1 MIKRVYFISNRV
13 VLSQVVLLFLTAII
27 TSVIILADLA
37 MVILPF
43 WYIYLLIIPIALIIL
58 TYIKRKWIHFHGNW
72 IMVPF
77 ILGLTWLS
85 FTIYIGVAIDYNLGI
100 GKTFTISTSLIILYL
115 IGYGLARLI
124 RTEKVYSKFDKKLK
138 IGKDRFRKNL
148 FWIGFLVSVILILS
162 TLFAGWQLVD
172 YFLREKGIS
181 SIYGEDYG
189 EFLSCLEC
197 AMSTI
202 FMFSGILIVI
212 FWILNYFTLSGL
224 YDTDNASVEKDTPSK
239 LIMIFLRNSMIV
251 MIICWILA
259 EFLIPPIPAGGGKG
273 GGRGSR
279 ARATGRGSGKS
290 EVKPYRKFKDIHEQY
305 EAKDRIWD
313 KHNLL

>member
-13 VLSQVVLLFLTAII
+13 VLSQVVLLFLTAVI
-27 TSVIILADLA
+27 TSAIILADLA

-58 TYIKRKWIHFHGNW
+58 TYIKRKWMYFHGNW
-72 IMVPF
+72 IMVPI
-77 ILGLTWLS
+77 ILGITWLS

-100 GKTFTISTSLIILYL
+100 GKTFTISTSLIVLYL

-124 RTEKVYSKFDKKLK
+124 RTEKVYSKFNKKLK
-138 IGKDRFRKNL
+138 WGKDRFRKNL
-148 FWIGFLVSVILILS
+148 FWMGFIVSVILIFS
-162 TLFAGWQLVD
+162 TFFAGWQLVD
-172 YFLREKGIS
+172 YFLREKGIQ

-189 EFLSCLEC
+189 AFLSCLEC
-197 AMSTI
+197 ALSAI

-224 YDTDNASVEKDTPSK
+224 YDIDNASVEKDTPNK
-239 LIMIFLRNSMIV
+239 LITIFLRNSLIV

-259 EFLIPPIPAGGGKG
+259 EFLVPPIIGGGGKG
-273 GGRGSR
+273 GGHSSSSGGSSR
-279 ARATGRGSGKS
+279 SSK
-290 EVKPYRKFKDIHEQY
+290 VKPYRKFNDIYAEL
-305 EAKDRIWD
+305 EAKDRLWN

>member
-13 VLSQVVLLFLTAII
+13 VLSQVMLLFLTAVT
-27 TSVIILADLA
+27 TSAIILADLA
-37 MVILPF
+37 MVFLPF

-58 TYIKRKWIHFHGNW
+58 TYIKRKWIYFHGNW

-77 ILGLTWLS
+77 ILGLIWLS
-85 FTIYIGVAIDYNLGI
+85 FTLYIGVAIDYNLGI
-100 GKTFTISTSLIILYL
+100 GKTFTISTSLIVLYL

-124 RTEKVYSKFDKKLK
+124 RTEKVYSKFNKKLK
-138 IGKDRFRKNL
+138 WGKDRFRKNL
-148 FWIGFLVSVILILS
+148 FWMGFIVSVILIFS
-162 TLFAGWQLVD
+162 TFFTGWQLVN
-172 YFLREKGIS
+172 YFLREKGIQ

-189 EFLSCLEC
+189 AFLGCLEC
-197 AMSTI
+197 ALSAI

-224 YDTDNASVEKDTPSK
+224 YDIDNASVEKDTPNK
-239 LIMIFLRNSMIV
+239 LITIFLRNSLIV

-259 EFLIPPIPAGGGKG
+259 EFLVPPVIGGGGKG
-273 GGRGSR
+273 GGHSSSSGGSSR
-279 ARATGRGSGKS
+279 SSK
-290 EVKPYRKFKDIHEQY
+290 VKPYRKFNDIYAEL
-305 EAKDRIWD
+305 EAKDRLWN

>member
-13 VLSQVVLLFLTAII
+13 VLSQVVLLFLTAVI
-27 TSVIILADLA
+27 TSAIILADLA

-43 WYIYLLIIPIALIIL
+43 WYIYLIIIPIAIIIL
-58 TYIKRKWIHFHGNW
+58 TYIKRKWMHFHGNW
-72 IMVPF
+72 MMVSF
-77 ILGLTWLS
+77 ILGLTWLII
-85 FTIYIGVAIDYNLGI
+85 TVYIGVAIDYNLGI
-100 GKTFTISTSLIILYL
+100 GKTFAISTSLIVLYL
-115 IGYGLARLI
+115 IGYGLARLT
-124 RTEKVYSKFDKKLK
+124 RTEKVYSKFKKKLK

-148 FWIGFLVSVILILS
+148 FWIGFFVSVILIVS

-172 YFLREKGIS
+172 YFLREKGIH

-189 EFLSCLEC
+189 VFLSCLEC
-197 AMSTI
+197 ALSAI

-224 YDTDNASVEKDTPSK
+224 YDLDNASVEKDTPNK
-239 LIMIFLRNSMIV
+239 LIAIFLRNSMIV

-259 EFLIPPIPAGGGKG
+259 EFLVPPIIGGGGKG
-273 GGRGSR
+273 GGRS
-279 ARATGRGSGKS
+279 SGIRRTRSSTSKK
-290 EVKPYRKFKDIHEQY
+290 EVKPYRKFKDIYAEY
-305 EAKDRIWD
+305 EAKDRLWD

>member
-1 MIKRVYFISNRV
+1 MYFISNRV

-279 ARATGRGSGKS
+279 ARATGRGSSKK
-290 EVKPYRKFKDIHEQY
+290 EVKPYRKFKDIHAEY
-305 EAKDRIWD
+305 EAKDRLWE

>member
-13 VLSQVVLLFLTAII
+13 VLSQVMLLFLTSVI
-27 TSVIILADLA
+27 TSASILADLA
-37 MVILPF
+37 MVFLPF

-58 TYIKRKWIHFHGNW
+58 TYIKRKWIYFHGNW

-77 ILGLTWLS
+77 ILGLIWLS
-85 FTIYIGVAIDYNLGI
+85 FTLYIGVAIDYNLGI
-100 GKTFTISTSLIILYL
+100 GKTFTISTSLIVLYL

-124 RTEKVYSKFDKKLK
+124 RTEKVYSKFNKKLK
-138 IGKDRFRKNL
+138 WGKDRFRKNL
-148 FWIGFLVSVILILS
+148 FWMGFIVSVILIFS
-162 TLFAGWQLVD
+162 TFFTGWQLVN
-172 YFLREKGIS
+172 YFLREMGIQ

-189 EFLSCLEC
+189 AFLGCLEC
-197 AMSTI
+197 ALSAI

-224 YDTDNASVEKDTPSK
+224 YDIDNASVDKDTPNK
-239 LIMIFLRNSMIV
+239 LITIFLRNSLIV

-259 EFLIPPIPAGGGKG
+259 EFLVPPVIGGGGKG
-273 GGRGSR
+273 GGHSSSSGGSSR
-279 ARATGRGSGKS
+279 SSK
-290 EVKPYRKFKDIHEQY
+290 VKPYRKFNDIYAEL
-305 EAKDRIWD
+305 EAKDRLWN

>member
-1 MIKRVYFISNRV
+1 MYFISNRV
-13 VLSQVVLLFLTAII
+13 VLSQVVLLFLTAVI
-27 TSVIILADLA
+27 TSALILADLA
-37 MVILPF
+37 MVIIPF

-58 TYIKRKWIHFHGNW
+58 TYIKRKWIYFHGNL
-72 IMVPF
+72 IIVPF

-100 GKTFTISTSLIILYL
+100 GKTFTISTSLIFLYL
-115 IGYGLARLI
+115 IGYGLARLT
-124 RTEKVYSKFDKKLK
+124 RTEKVYSKFNKKLK
-138 IGKDRFRKNL
+138 IGKERFRKNL
-148 FWIGFLVSVILILS
+148 FWIGFLISVILILS
-162 TLFAGWQLVD
+162 TFFAGWQLVD
-172 YFLREKGIS
+172 YFLREKGIL

-197 AMSTI
+197 ALSVI

-239 LIMIFLRNSMIV
+239 LITIFLRNSMIV

-259 EFLIPPIPAGGGKG
+259 EFLVPPVIGGGGKG
-273 GGRGSR
+273 GGRSARIRSSR
-279 ARATGRGSGKS
+279 SSSSKS
-290 EVKPYRKFKDIHEQY
+290 EVKPYRKFKDINEQY
-305 EAKDRIWD
+305 EAKDRLWD